1 MNISNWLQAAARTSP
16 DAPALLTGARVDYT
30 YGRFAKTV
38 QAVAGYLKSRG
49 IEPGDRVC
57 LYMAN
62 CVEYPILKYAVWWLG
77 AAVVPMNFRLH
88 GKEALWIVDHTEAK
102 FIFADTE
109 RRDGLAEVSSD
120 HTPLD
125 PKAVIEGA
133 LGDFG
138 NTNLA
143 PLPRSWDDLAW
154 VFYTSGTTGRPKG
167 AMLSHGNLIAMS
179 LCYPLDVDPVH
190 RQDAILYAAPMSHGA
205 GLYGP
210 VHVRMGA
217 RHVIPPSGGFD
228 ADQTLDLAAALRNV
242 SFFAAPT
249 IVKRLVQAAEKRGSN
264 GDGIKTIIYGG
275 APMYRS
281 DIEHALAVMGT
292 RFVQIYG
299 QGETPM
305 TITALSRE
313 EHALQSGDTAAHK
326 RLGSVGR
333 AQSVISLRIT
343 GEDGTV
349 QPTGAAGEIEVKG
362 ETVMLGYWKDPDA
375 TVAALQDGW
384 LRTGD
389 LGSLDEDGYLTLSDR
404 SKDIIISGGNNIYPR
419 EIEEVLL
426 THPSVSEVCV
436 AGTPHDDWGEMTVAF
451 VVLKEGYAAD
461 EKGMDSLC
469 LANLA
474 RYKRPKRYIFRA
486 SLPKNAYGKIVRR
499 SLKID
504 EPQT

>member
-1 MNISNWLQAAARTSP
+1 MNIANWLQASARTSP
-16 DAPALLTGARVDYT
+16 DSPALLKGTRVDYT
-30 YGRFAKTV
+30 YGSFAKAV
-38 QAVAGYLKSRG
+38 QAVAGYLQAHG
-49 IEPGDRVC
+49 LEPGDRVC

-88 GKEALWIVDHTEAK
+88 GKEALWITEHTEAK
-102 FIFADTE
+102 FIIADKQ
-109 RRDGLAEVSSD
+109 RRDGLSEVS
-120 HTPLD
+120 P
-125 PKAVIEGA
+125 
-133 LGDFG
+133 
-138 NTNLA
+138 NLA
-143 PLPRSWDDLAW
+143 PLDPDAVIAEALSNFGGSTLSPRSRQWNDLAW

-190 RQDAILYAAPMSHGA
+190 QKDAILYAAPMSHGA

-217 RHVIPPSGGFD
+217 RHVIPASGGFD
-228 ADQTLDLAAALRNV
+228 ADETLDLAAALRSV

-264 GDGIKTIIYGG
+264 GDGIKTIVYGG

-281 DIEHALAVMGT
+281 DIEHALSVMGP

-305 TITALSRE
+305 TITALSRDQHTPE
-313 EHALQSGDTAAHK
+313 TKDTVALK

-343 GEDGTV
+343 SDDGTV
-349 QPTGAAGEIEVKG
+349 QPMGTPGEIEVKG
-362 ETVMLGYWKDPDA
+362 QTVMLGYWRDPEA
-375 TVAALQDGW
+375 TAAALQDGW

-389 LGSLDEDGYLTLSDR
+389 VGSLDEDGYLTLSDR

-451 VVLKEGYAAD
+451 VVLKDGYTPD
-461 EKGMDSLC
+461 EDGMNEVC

-474 RYKRPKRYIFRA
+474 RYKRPKRYIFRD
-486 SLPKNAYGKIVRR
+486 SLPKNAYGKTLRR